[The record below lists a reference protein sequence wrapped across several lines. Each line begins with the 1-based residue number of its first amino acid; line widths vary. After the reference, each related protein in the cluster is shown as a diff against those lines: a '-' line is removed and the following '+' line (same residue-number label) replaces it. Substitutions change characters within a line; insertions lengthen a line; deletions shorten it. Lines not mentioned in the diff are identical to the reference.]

1 MPLFLSWQASCVGMM
16 AKGIPSFSIG
26 RRFGISLLNAE
37 SFTASRSFAPTTHRW
52 PTNPNSISPEGLCT
66 HRLFHSQSRLQIV
79 ESLNSRPSAATFS
92 SFGLSGTSVRN
103 RHPLLRRTD
112 LPTQKIGRLHISS
125 WILQRRCY
133 GTDGKESRCA
143 CGKEVKNP
151 RLEEA
156 KNATHAGKTGS
167 QVPKEAVESSKAD
180 VSDAESESI
189 AASMS
194 KYLHLPHLPKM
205 PHPTKEEL
213 LAAANG
219 FWDRLTV
226 RLKWISIRSTR
237 PWNADEWGAFVSWFM
252 LGHLAWILLGTTT
265 FVSLLIFSINTVF
278 AQGLFIPKRID
289 LRNWLG

>member
-1 MPLFLSWQASCVGMM
+1 M

-37 SFTASRSFAPTTHRW
+37 TFTAPRSFAPTIQRW
-52 PTNPNSISPEGLCT
+52 PTSPNSISLKQACT
-66 HRLFHSQSRLQIV
+66 NRLLHSRHRPQLV
-79 ESLNSRPSAATFS
+79 ESVNSRPWTATFS
-92 SFGLSGTSVRN
+92 SFGVSVTLVLTRQ
-103 RHPLLRRTD
+103 PLLGRATAQTENTGRVHF
-112 LPTQKIGRLHISS
+112 LP
-125 WILQRRCY
+125 WILQRRPY
-133 GTDGKESRCA
+133 ATDGKESRCA

-156 KNATHAGKTGS
+156 KTANHDGKASPQLPKGAT
-167 QVPKEAVESSKAD
+167 ESSKTGE
-180 VSDAESESI
+180 SDAESESI

-278 AQGLFIPKRID
+278 AQGMYTSRASCSTC
-289 LRNWLG
+289 